1 MFRAALKL
9 AAIVEI
15 VIRAIRYAAGLFR
28 ELRQNK
34 SKDKKNERD

>member
-1 MFRAALKL
+1 MLKVALKL
-9 AAIVEI
+9 AAIAEI
-15 VIRAIRYAAGLFR
+15 VIRAVRYAAGLFR